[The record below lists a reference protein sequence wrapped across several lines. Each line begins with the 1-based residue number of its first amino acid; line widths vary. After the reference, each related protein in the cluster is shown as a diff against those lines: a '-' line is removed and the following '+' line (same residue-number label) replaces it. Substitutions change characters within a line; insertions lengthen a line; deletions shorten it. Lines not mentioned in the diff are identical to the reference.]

1 MFAWLL
7 RILLAGLVSML
18 TLQDVFLDSSWQG
31 TFKLAIID
39 LFTSHCSVRELTLL
53 TWTREGMLSRLMRAT
68 EIRLRDIP
76 TACFS
81 DELNWPVPFCI
92 CLHKCKACCDLEYMC
107 LSKCTL
113 TLTRPGLY
121 PTESISTFLYFTFEW
136 LVLLSCLHSGITNLS
151 LKEGLSQTTSY
162 GSFMYWSDALFLS
175 RFADV
180 FTGRMKLFLIFLFLG
195 STGSFLWFSLLCQQI
210 IPFSRGEYLNLS

>member
-7 RILLAGLVSML
+7 RIPLAGLVSML

-31 TFKLAIID
+31 TFKGGIID
-39 LFTSHCSVRELTLL
+39 LFTSHCSKLGKECWVDLWEQQKL
-53 TWTREGMLSRLMRAT
+53 
-68 EIRLRDIP
+68 

-81 DELNWPVPFCI
+81 DELNWPQGVPFAYVHTNAKHVVIWSTCI
-92 CLHKCKACCDLEYMC
+92 CPSAHQQWPDLGYYNPI
-107 LSKCTL
+107 K
-113 TLTRPGLY
+113 
-121 PTESISTFLYFTFEW
+121 SISTFLYFGW
-136 LVLLSCLHSGITNLS
+136 LVLLSCLHFGITNLS
-151 LKEGLSQTTSY
+151 VKEGLSQTASY
-162 GSFMYWSDALFLS
+162 GSFTQWSDALFLC

-210 IPFSRGEYLNLS
+210 IPFSRGEYRNLS

>member
-31 TFKLAIID
+31 TFKGAIID
-39 LFTSHCSVRELTLL
+39 LFTSHCSVREFTLL

-81 DELNWPVPFCI
+81 DELNWPEGVPFCI
-92 CLHKCKACCDLEYMC
+92 CLHKCKACCDLEYMY
-107 LSKCTL
+107 LSKCTPA
-113 TLTRPGLY
+113 LTRPGLY

-162 GSFMYWSDALFLS
+162 GSIIHAL
-175 RFADV
+175 
-180 FTGRMKLFLIFLFLG
+180 K
-195 STGSFLWFSLLCQQI
+195 WCI
-210 IPFSRGEYLNLS
+210 IPFQVCWCIYWAHEVVSYFPISWLYWFFPLVFSSLSADHSIFTRWVS